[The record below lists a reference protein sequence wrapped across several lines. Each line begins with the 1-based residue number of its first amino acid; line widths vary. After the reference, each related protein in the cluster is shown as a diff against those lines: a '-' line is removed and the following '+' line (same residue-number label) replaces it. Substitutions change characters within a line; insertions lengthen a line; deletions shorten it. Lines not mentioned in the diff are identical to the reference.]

1 MNDIKQRKAEAEP
14 TKQFFMHMLTRDI
27 ELKDAILDLLDNC
40 IDGAMRSKEKPTLE
54 SGIPEEYT
62 GFWAKIELTKD
73 HFKISDNCGGI
84 PLDTAVNYAFRMGR
98 PDQDIDADI
107 PSIGMYGI
115 GMKRAI
121 FKMGNEA
128 KVTSFAGDDNFEVS
142 IPKNWGE
149 KTGWS
154 FDIDEPSQ
162 TLTENGTQILV
173 TSLHDK
179 VADSFSDEESHFF
192 EQLKSDIETHFAY
205 LMQKGFKIYINN
217 HEVSPKPINLIFSNK
232 IEPYLF
238 TLEYEGVTV
247 KAVIGFRAAPPTNED
262 IEEEI
267 KEKRKSHDAG
277 WTVICNDRAVL
288 VNDKTRLTGWGDSPV
303 PSYHTQFINIT
314 GVIEFSSNNAN
325 LLPLTTTK
333 RGIDGNSEVYLAVK
347 TFMKEGIKIFTD
359 HTNKWKNDRETEQEL
374 FKESTSLLA
383 REAISKIEAY
393 EESSFTRP
401 RVKIDPNKTANT
413 KKYIPELPVPAS
425 NNPNAR
431 IVFARP
437 KVDIKEISEFFFE
450 TPSMKPSVV
459 GEKCF
464 DYVFHKIV
472 KGKG

>member
-1 MNDIKQRKAEAEP
+1 MNDLQQKKVLAEP

-54 SGIPEEYT
+54 SGVPEEYE
-62 GFWAKIELTKD
+62 GYWAKIELTKS

-84 PLDTAVNYAFRMGR
+84 SLDTAVDYAFRMGR
-98 PDQDIDADI
+98 PDQAIDSDI

-121 FKMGNEA
+121 FKMGDEA
-128 KVTSFAGDDNFEVS
+128 KVTSFTDAHKFEVS
-142 IPKNWGE
+142 IPKNWGS
-149 KTGWS
+149 KTDWS
-154 FDIDEPSQ
+154 FEIDAPSQ
-162 TLTENGTQILV
+162 TLAENGTQILI

-179 VADSFSDEESHFF
+179 VSDAFSDSENYFF
-192 EQLKSDIETHFAY
+192 EQLRSDIETHFAY
-205 LMQKGFKIYINN
+205 LMQKGFKIYIND
-217 HEVSPKPINLIFSNK
+217 HEIRPKPINLIFSDK

-247 KAVIGFRAAPPTNED
+247 KAIIGFRGAPPTDED
-262 IEEEI
+262 LEEEI
-267 KEKRKSHDAG
+267 KEKRRSHDAG

-288 VNDKTRLTGWGDSPV
+288 VNDKTRITGWGDPPV
-303 PSYHTQFINIT
+303 PAYHTQFINIT

-347 TFMKEGIKIFTD
+347 NFMKEGIKIFTD
-359 HTNKWKNDRETEQEL
+359 HTNKWKNDREAEQEL
-374 FKESTSLLA
+374 FKESSALLA
-383 REAISKIEAY
+383 KDAISKIEAY
-393 EESSFTRP
+393 DEDLFSKP
-401 RVKIDPNKTANT
+401 RVKIDSDKNANT
-413 KKYIPELPVPAS
+413 KKYIPKLPVPVS
-425 NNPNAR
+425 NNPNAK
-431 IVFARP
+431 IIFSRP
-437 KVDIKEISEFFFE
+437 KVEVKEISEFFFE
-450 TPSMKPSVV
+450 SPNMKPSAI

-464 DYVFHKIV
+464 DYVLHKLV